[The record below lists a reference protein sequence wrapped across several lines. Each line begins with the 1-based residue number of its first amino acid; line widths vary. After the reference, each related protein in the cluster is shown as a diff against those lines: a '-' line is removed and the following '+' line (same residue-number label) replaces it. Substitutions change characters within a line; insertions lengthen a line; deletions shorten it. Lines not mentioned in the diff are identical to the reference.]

1 MFSHLVKYMSRIMY
15 KNRDGVTFGLV
26 FPLAFGII
34 YLFVFTG
41 LLSGGYSLETIPVAI
56 VFEGTTSEVDSA
68 RNIVESIAVP
78 GELDGLEVVALKE
91 DAGDEMVVGDQI
103 PLLTY
108 VEATPGEAE
117 ELINQNAINAVITVD
132 NSDQQL
138 LISLELAPV
147 TINDYSS
154 SVIHSALSSLIK
166 INEGVKLAITSVPA
180 SANPITSIVHIEQSL
195 STLDD
200 SPDYVVEANAAKGTS
215 SFSIYFYASLA
226 YLCIFFMSMGTNMVT
241 ENEANYS
248 MQALRATL
256 APIPKYKRFFASFV
270 SWSMPSLA
278 IMYLLIFIFYQ
289 NGVPLGLDWLRI
301 ILVITLGVFVGLLL
315 GTALASVLKAKASVL
330 TAATISLPLV
340 FGALSGMMA
349 QELKVFINDT
359 VPWLNKINPVS
370 LISDAI
376 YFLNNYPTLKQYNQN
391 IMILTAYI
399 VVLMA
404 ITLIALRRTDYE
416 NI

>member
-1 MFSHLVKYMSRIMY
+1 MFSHLIKYMSRIMY
-15 KNRDGVTFGLV
+15 KNRDGVTFGLI

-41 LLSGGYSLETIPVAI
+41 LLSGGYTLETLPVAI
-56 VFEGTTSEVDSA
+56 VFEGTTAEVDSA
-68 RNIVESIAVP
+68 RNIVASIAVP
-78 GELDGLEVVALKE
+78 GEVVELEVVAVDKAS
-91 DAGDEMVVGDQI
+91 DSDEA

-108 VEATPGEAE
+108 IEASPTKAQ
-117 ELINQNAINAVITVD
+117 ELVDQNIIDAIITID
-132 NSDQQL
+132 NTDHQL
-138 LISLELAPV
+138 LIALEVAPV
-147 TINDYSS
+147 AINHYSS
-154 SVIHSALSSLIK
+154 SIIHSALSSLIK
-166 INEGVKLAITSVPA
+166 INHGVQVAIEDLPGSD
-180 SANPITSIVHIEQSL
+180 NLITSIVQIEQRL
-195 STLDD
+195 SVLEDT
-200 SPDYVVEANAAKGTS
+200 PTYVAEANAAKGTS

-226 YLCIFFMSMGTNMVT
+226 YVCIFFMGMGTNMVT

-270 SWSMPSLA
+270 SWSLPSLA

-289 NGVPLGLDWLRI
+289 NGVPLGHDWLRI
-301 ILVITLGVFVGLLL
+301 TLVITLGVLVGLLL
-315 GTALASVLKAKASVL
+315 GTTLASVLKAKPSFL
-330 TAATISLPLV
+330 TATSIGLPLV

-349 QELKVFINDT
+349 QELKVFINDSAS
-359 VPWLNKINPVS
+359 WLNKINPVS

-391 IMILTAYI
+391 IMILMAYI
-399 VVLMA
+399 VVLLT

-416 NI
+416 NL

>member
-68 RNIVESIAVP
+68 RNIVKAIAVP
-78 GELDGLEVVALKE
+78 GELDGLEVAALKE
-91 DAGDEMVVGDQI
+91 DAGDEI

-132 NSDQQL
+132 NSNQQL
-138 LISLELAPV
+138 LIALELAPV
-147 TINDYSS
+147 AINHYSS
-154 SVIHSALSSLIK
+154 SVIHSALSNLIK
-166 INEGVKLAITSVPA
+166 INEGVKVAITSVPA
-180 SANPITSIVHIEQSL
+180 SANSITSIVHIEQSL

-200 SPDYVVEANAAKGTS
+200 SPDYVVEANATKGTS

-248 MQALRATL
+248 LQALRATL

-289 NGVPLGLDWLRI
+289 NGVPLGNDWLRI

-330 TAATISLPLV
+330 TAASISLPLV

>member
-1 MFSHLVKYMSRIMY
+1 
-15 KNRDGVTFGLV
+15 
-26 FPLAFGII
+26 
-34 YLFVFTG
+34 
-41 LLSGGYSLETIPVAI
+41 
-56 VFEGTTSEVDSA
+56 
-68 RNIVESIAVP
+68 
-78 GELDGLEVVALKE
+78 
-91 DAGDEMVVGDQI
+91 
-103 PLLTY
+103 
-108 VEATPGEAE
+108 
-117 ELINQNAINAVITVD
+117 
-132 NSDQQL
+132 
-138 LISLELAPV
+138 
-147 TINDYSS
+147 
-154 SVIHSALSSLIK
+154 
-166 INEGVKLAITSVPA
+166 
-180 SANPITSIVHIEQSL
+180 
-195 STLDD
+195 
-200 SPDYVVEANAAKGTS
+200 
-215 SFSIYFYASLA
+215 
-226 YLCIFFMSMGTNMVT
+226 MSMGTNMVT

-256 APIPKYKRFFASFV
+256 SPIPKYKRFFASFV